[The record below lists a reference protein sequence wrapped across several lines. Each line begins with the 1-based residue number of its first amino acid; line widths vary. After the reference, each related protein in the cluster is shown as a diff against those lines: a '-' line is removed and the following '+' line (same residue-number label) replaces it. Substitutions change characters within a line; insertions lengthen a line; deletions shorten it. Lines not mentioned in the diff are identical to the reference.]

1 MRQIHVFWGKLN
13 KSNEDHLHVVDVD
26 VFDFLFSC
34 FPPSLFCI
42 QLKNY
47 KWQKTYQ
54 SCYIFFL
61 LRQTCYI
68 RSFITQT

>member
-1 MRQIHVFWGKLN
+1 MSNLKFYWEKLH
-13 KSNEDHLHVVDVD
+13 KSNEDSHVVAED

-47 KWQKTYQ
+47 K
-54 SCYIFFL
+54 
-61 LRQTCYI
+61 
-68 RSFITQT
+68 